1 MSQQTKNQNVETAAN
16 VGEAVSKTEQFFKNN
31 GKTITIAAAA
41 IVVVVA
47 VIIAIFQFYINPMK
61 AEAIDQ
67 TFVAEQYFRE
77 SNYEQA
83 LNGDGN
89 ALGFAQIID
98 EYGNKAGDAVYLY
111 AAICELHLNNADN
124 AIDYL
129 KKYKGEDVILTG
141 RALCCMGDAY
151 AMKEDYKNA
160 LKYYESAALSSTTP
174 YAAGYLLKAGIMA
187 EELGDAA
194 KALSLYETIKN
205 EYPETLEG
213 YEIDKYIS
221 RIKVK

>member
-1 MSQQTKNQNVETAAN
+1 MSQQSKNQNVETAAN
-16 VGEAVSKTEQFFKNN
+16 VGEAVSKTEQFFKDN
-31 GKTITIAAAA
+31 GKTITIASAA
-41 IVVVVA
+41 VVVVA
-47 VIIAIFQFYINPMK
+47 VIIIAISQFYIKPLK
-61 AEAIDQ
+61 AEAVDQ
-67 TFVAEQYFRE
+67 TFVAEQYFRAN
-77 SNYEQA
+77 NYEQA

-98 EYGNKAGDAVYLY
+98 EYGNKAGEAVYLY
-111 AAICELHLNNADN
+111 AAVCELQLNNADN

-129 KKYKGEDVILTG
+129 KKYKGKDVILNS

-151 AMKEDYKNA
+151 AMKEDYKSA

-187 EELGDAA
+187 EELGDTA